1 MTWIVEGGG
10 SIYSMKRFPVT
21 FEEVA
26 SLENLCEAW
35 REFIRGKRKKK
46 DVQEFAMNLGDEL
59 VGLHQDLM
67 RGTYVHGQYR
77 HFRINDP
84 KPRDI
89 HKASV
94 RDRLLHHAIH
104 RKLYPFF
111 ASTFIADSYS
121 CQRGK
126 GLHRA
131 LDRFRAMARK
141 VGRNHSRTCWVL
153 KCDVRKFFASV
164 NHGILLRILTDR
176 VADRRF
182 LRLLGDVIGSFHTVP
197 GKGIPL
203 GNLTSQLFANVYL
216 DAFDQFVKRGLDVKH
231 YVRYAD
237 DFVLLSDDHADFV
250 AVLPKMGS
258 FLFDRLALEL
268 HPDKISVVTSASG
281 VDFLGWVHFPHHRVP
296 RTKTKRRMFKRS
308 RGNPRNGTLQSY
320 LGLLKHGDTFEMR
333 ETLQNEY
340 WFWSGF

>member
-1 MTWIVEGGG
+1 
-10 SIYSMKRFPVT
+10 MKRFPVT
-21 FEEVA
+21 FEEAA

-35 REFIRGKRKKK
+35 QEFIRGKRKKE

-59 VGLHQDLM
+59 VALHHDLM
-67 RGTYVHGQYR
+67 RGTYVHGPYR

-89 HKASV
+89 HKALV

-121 CQRGK
+121 CQTGK

-131 LDRFRAMARK
+131 LDRFRCMARK

-153 KCDVRKFFASV
+153 KCDIRKFFASV
-164 NHGILLRILTDR
+164 DHGILLRTLTDR
-176 VADRRF
+176 IADQRF
-182 LRLLGDVIGSFHTVP
+182 LRLLGDVIGSFHTLP
-197 GKGIPL
+197 DKGIPL

-216 DAFDQFVKRGLDVKH
+216 DAFDQFVKQGLRAKE

-237 DFVLLSDDHADFV
+237 DFVLLSVDQSALV
-250 AVLPKMGS
+250 AILPKMRS
-258 FLFDRLALEL
+258 FLSDRLALEL
-268 HPDKISVVTSASG
+268 HPDKISIATFASG
-281 VDFLGWVHFPHHRVP
+281 VDFLGWTHFPHHRVP
-296 RTKTKRRMFKRS
+296 RMKTLRRMFKRIGES
-308 RGNPRNGTLQSY
+308 PKDETLQSY
-320 LGLLKHGDTFEMR
+320 LGLLKHGNTFEMR
-333 ETLQNEY
+333 EMLLNVY
-340 WFWSGF
+340 WLWSESRNFSIDC